1 MSSLLRRGSLL
12 RMVLPVVVMGAAFVA
27 AIPAVYA
34 QTETDWDILRDKL
47 KADKKLL
54 VAQNLGLT
62 EAEAKQFWP
71 LYDEFQTKLQ
81 GLNERL
87 GKTIDRYAD
96 AYNAETLTD
105 ATAKSLMSDA
115 LGVEADEVAL
125 KKEYLQK
132 MSAAIPAMKA
142 VRYLQVENKIRALI
156 RFDLAAEIPLVE

>member
-1 MSSLLRRGSLL
+1 MRWI
-12 RMVLPVVVMGAAFVA
+12 LPVLTMGTLLFVGS
-27 AIPAVYA
+27 PALRA
-34 QTETDWDILRDKL
+34 QTDTDMEILRDKI

-62 EAEAKQFWP
+62 EDEAKKFWP
-71 LYDEFQTKLQ
+71 LYDEYQSRLQ

-96 AYNAETLTD
+96 TYNAGTLTD
-105 ATAKSLMSDA
+105 ESAKSLMKDA
-115 LGVEADEVAL
+115 LAIESDEVAL
-125 KKEYLQK
+125 KKEYLDK
-132 MSAAIPAMKA
+132 ISGVIPAMKA